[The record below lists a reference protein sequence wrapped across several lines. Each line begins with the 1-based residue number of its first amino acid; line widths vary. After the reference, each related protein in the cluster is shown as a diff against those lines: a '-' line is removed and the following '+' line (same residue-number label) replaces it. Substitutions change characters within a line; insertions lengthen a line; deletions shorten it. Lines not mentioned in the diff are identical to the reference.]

1 MATIETS
8 GGVRLHAAVS
18 GAGRPLVLVHGWS
31 LSHRAF
37 APQIAR
43 LSSRYKV
50 IAPDLRGHGDSESG
64 AGACTADDFAA
75 DLAAVFA
82 TLGVEDAM
90 LAGWSWG
97 AEVALAA
104 LPAIGARIAGLALI
118 SATPR
123 FTAGEGWPHALPE
136 SRVRAMRARL
146 ARAPDETRRAFF
158 EGMFAEGELSA
169 PERER
174 LAREQLAARPD
185 LTAARSALDALAA
198 ADLRERVGDARH
210 LPVLLVHGDRDAI
223 CLPAASAW
231 MSERLPRSRREVLAG
246 AGHAPQLSRPDE
258 VTSLLGAFAEALG

>member
-1 MATIETS
+1 MATIEAS

-43 LSSRYKV
+43 LSSRYRV
-50 IAPDLRGHGDSESG
+50 VAPDLRGHGASESG
-64 AGACTADDFAA
+64 AGPCTVDDLAG
-75 DLAAVFA
+75 DLAAVFESI
-82 TLGVEDAM
+82 GVEDAVV
-90 LAGWSWG
+90 AGWSLG

-104 LPAIGARIAGLALI
+104 LPALGARIAGLALI

-123 FTAGEGWPHALPE
+123 FTACEGWPHGLADA
-136 SRVRAMRARL
+136 RVRAIRARL

-158 EGMFAEGELSA
+158 EGMFAEGELPA
-169 PERER
+169 PDRER
-174 LAREQLAARPD
+174 LAAEQLSAPLD
-185 LTAARSALDALAA
+185 LTAARGALDALAA
-198 ADLRERVGDARH
+198 TDLRERVAEARH
-210 LPVLLVHGDRDAI
+210 LSVLLVHGDRDAI

-231 MSERLPRSRREVLAG
+231 MAERLPSSRREVLAG

-258 VTSLLGAFAEALG
+258 VTSLLGAFAEALR